1 MTTKYQP
8 KYQWR
13 RTQIDASDPPTDY
26 DWTGYDGES
35 ALGRIGKEMHG
46 PTKGKW
52 QWSGWYPKSFRGA
65 PPLPNTGWVVNA
77 RAATQKCEEY
87 WDKCRSSSQKPDTSP
102 VL

>member
-26 DWTGYDGES
+26 DWTGYDGET
-35 ALGRIGKEMHG
+35 ALGRIRKEMHG

-52 QWSGWYPKSFRGA
+52 QWSG
-65 PPLPNTGWVVNA
+65 
-77 RAATQKCEEY
+77 
-87 WDKCRSSSQKPDTSP
+87 
-102 VL
+102 